1 MFSVV
6 YTLAMPGEDCDT
18 VIPADSDTG
27 RIITSRILQLED
39 DEHSLEWVTVGDTDF
54 TLTALVYNEMFPKG
68 RKGASVKEVADL
80 LGVSADVV
88 RDLLADGEIV
98 GWRVKTRVIVST
110 DSVIEF
116 LQQNEWY

>member
-88 RDLLADGEIV
+88 RASTYFV
-98 GWRVKTRVIVST
+98 HSSATVIPRRALTVAT
-110 DSVIEF
+110 C
-116 LQQNEWY
+116 